1 MSMKPFNPIRL
12 GKLVLAIVVVCLG
25 AAEPPLLPPKPA
37 ETVSS
42 TKNSAEVRSD
52 RVPFA
57 IQVLKSPQSDDTAIR
72 EAIEVLYRAADDG
85 ATEVQMFLGGYFLW
99 GPERF
104 RSSSRALSY
113 LERAAAGGYLQAQC
127 VVAEMLWEGKELPHD
142 RDRALRWFEAAAKQ
156 GDLNSQISLAFILND
171 EEGADAKRKAR
182 NWFESAA
189 KQGDPQSQHN
199 FGVYLRDGIGGARLL
214 SDAMGWFERAAK
226 QGFGPSQMSLAVAFA
241 LGDGVPQSRVKAHMW
256 FNIAAANGEESAI
269 EGRLMAEQSM
279 TREELALAQQQAA
292 DFRPSPEHRPSRTG
306 VEGVPKQGSDG
317 TGSGFFVTKDGYFVT
332 NWHVVEGA
340 KKIRVRVASESF
352 EATLVRRDAAN
363 DLALLKVDGEFSA
376 LSLRTDRGA
385 RVAERVFTVGF
396 PNPSLQGTAS
406 KYTAGEVSAL
416 SGPRDHPA
424 LLQISVPLQPG
435 NSGGPLVDPEGLVV
449 GVIVAQLDQFEA
461 LATSGAL
468 PSNVGYAIKG
478 RVLQVILESVA
489 ELDGRLAQKSAT
501 VTDHAALAQ
510 AVGNA
515 CGLVEVER

>member
-1 MSMKPFNPIRL
+1 MKRFNRIRSVRL
-12 GKLVLAIVVVCLG
+12 MLAIVVGCLG
-25 AAEPPLLPPKPA
+25 AAEPPQPPSKPA
-37 ETVSS
+37 SS
-42 TKNSAEVRSD
+42 AKDSAEVQSD
-52 RVPFA
+52 HVASA
-57 IQVLKSPQSDDTAIR
+57 IEVLKSPQPDDTAIR
-72 EAIEVLYRAADDG
+72 EAIGVLSRAAHDG
-85 ATEVQMFLGGYFLW
+85 VTEAQMFLGGYFLW

-104 RSSSRALSY
+104 RSPSRALSY
-113 LERAAAGGYLQAQC
+113 LELAATSGHLQAQG
-127 VVAEMLWEGKELPHD
+127 VIAEMLWEGKEVPRD
-142 RDRALRWFEAAAKQ
+142 RDRALRWFEAAAEQ
-156 GDLNSQISLAFILND
+156 GDLESQISLALLLNE
-171 EEGADAKRKAR
+171 EEGADEKRKAR
-182 NWFESAA
+182 KWFESAA
-189 KQGDPQSQHN
+189 KQGDPESQHN
-199 FGVYLRDGIGGARLL
+199 LGVYLRDGIGGARSL

-226 QGFGPSQMSLAVAFA
+226 QGFGPSQVNLAVAFV
-241 LGDGVPQSRVKAHMW
+241 LGEGVPQSRVKAHVW
-256 FNIAAANGEESAI
+256 FNIAAANGEDRAL
-269 EGRLMAEQSM
+269 EGRSMVERDM
-279 TREELALAQQQAA
+279 TREELALAQQQASE
-292 DFRPSPEHRPSRTG
+292 FKPSPERRPSRAA
-306 VEGVPKQGSDG
+306 VEGVPPQVASG
-317 TGSGFFVTKDGYFVT
+317 TGSGFFVTSNGYFVT
-332 NWHVVEGA
+332 NWHVVDGA
-340 KKIRVRVASESF
+340 KKIRVRVASGTF

-363 DLALLKVDGEFSA
+363 DLALLKVDGEFPA

-478 RVLQVILESVA
+478 RVLQVMLESVA
-489 ELDGRLAQKSAT
+489 ELDGRLAQKSAA

>member
-1 MSMKPFNPIRL
+1 MSMKRFNPIRL
-12 GKLVLAIVVVCLG
+12 GKLVLTIVVFCLG
-25 AAEPPLLPPKPA
+25 AAEPPLPPPKPA
-37 ETVSS
+37 EPVSS
-42 TKNSAEVRSD
+42 AKDSAEGRSD
-52 RVPFA
+52 RVSSA

-72 EAIEVLYRAADDG
+72 EAIEVLSRAADDG
-85 ATEVQMFLGGYFLW
+85 ATEVQMLLGGYFLW

-104 RSSSRALSY
+104 RSPSRALSY
-113 LERAAAGGYLQAQC
+113 LEIAATGGHLQAQS
-127 VVAEMLWEGKELPHD
+127 VVAQMLWEGKEVPRD

-156 GDLNSQISLAFILND
+156 GDLESQIRLAQILSK
-171 EEGADAKRKAR
+171 EEGAEEKRKAR
-182 NWFESAA
+182 EWFESAA
-189 KQGDPQSQHN
+189 KQGDPESQHN
-199 FGVYLRDGIGGARLL
+199 LGVYLRDGIGGARFV

-226 QGFGPSQMSLAVAFA
+226 QGFGPSQINLAVAFV
-241 LGDGVPQSRVKAHMW
+241 LGEGVPQSRVKAHMW
-256 FNIAAANGEESAI
+256 FNIAAANAQDNALG
-269 EGRLMAEQSM
+269 GRLMVERDM
-279 TREELALAQQQAA
+279 TREELALAQQQATE
-292 DFRPSPEHRPSRTG
+292 FKPSPEHRPSRTG
-306 VEGVPKQGSDG
+306 VEGVPKQVSGG
-317 TGSGFFVTKDGYFVT
+317 TGSGFFVTSNGYFVT
-332 NWHVVEGA
+332 NWHVVDGA
-340 KKIRVRVASESF
+340 RTIRVRGASGTF

-363 DLALLKVDGEFSA
+363 DLALLKVDGEFPT

-478 RVLQVILESVA
+478 RVLQMMLESVA
-489 ELDGRLAQKSAT
+489 ELDGRLAQKSAV
-501 VTDHAALAQ
+501 VTDYAALAQ